1 MVAEACLAT
10 WPGPDDRCAT
20 SHAPAVAASA
30 RPSSAAARMRSW
42 ASGEADSRSVSPGSA
57 TLSTPV
63 EAAPKATR
71 RGGAPAEFGLNQR
84 KEAAQLGPGAV
95 PGDGAPNRRHGR
107 SWRSGAAALP
117 RTPSPRRGARYE
129 PSRNGPHASG
139 TALPEPPEG
148 AYDPYTSL
156 CGHKQAL
163 TARYAL
169 EGSERCSPSG
179 PPTGDSRQYSRT

>member
-1 MVAEACLAT
+1 MHQPLRLLHDHHRQRLGCDR
-10 WPGPDDRCAT
+10 GPRERPIRAL
-20 SHAPAVAASA
+20 SAPALRPSRRLLRRRPRPPAAA
-30 RPSSAAARMRSW
+30 PLRPSSASTSERKRHSSVPERYRAMERLTGVMGAR
-42 ASGEADSRSVSPGSA
+42 
-57 TLSTPV
+57 
-63 EAAPKATR
+63 
-71 RGGAPAEFGLNQR
+71 
-84 KEAAQLGPGAV
+84 
-95 PGDGAPNRRHGR
+95 GDPEP
-107 SWRSGAAALP
+107 AAALP